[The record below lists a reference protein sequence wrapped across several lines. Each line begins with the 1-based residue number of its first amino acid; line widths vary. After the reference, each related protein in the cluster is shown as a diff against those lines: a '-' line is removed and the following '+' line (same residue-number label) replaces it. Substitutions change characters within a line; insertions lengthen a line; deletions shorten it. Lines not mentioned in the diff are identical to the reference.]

1 MIGALTVAWT
11 NQELQ
16 KCKEGKPYTFYK
28 QEEKSFP
35 YDCCKVDWNTIQR
48 GNNHLMKFIFTSH
61 LKPIIKLTGVIV
73 GLSPMKWTGRN
84 LCHQLNSW
92 WVFNRLKGQGKVK
105 LIYADIMNKLDV
117 DGGMISYWDYE
128 TWDVVQSVEV
138 HAVLCVLL
146 QVELYPKT
154 IKPLGL
160 IYWYN

>member
-1 MIGALTVAWT
+1 MPELIRSCRNAKKESHTPSINKRKSHSLMTVAKWIET
-11 NQELQ
+11 LS
-16 KCKEGKPYTFYK
+16 KGAIIIWW
-28 QEEKSFP
+28 S
-35 YDCCKVDWNTIQR
+35 
-48 GNNHLMKFIFTSH
+48 LFTSH
-61 LKPIIKLTGVIV
+61 LKPIFKLTGVIV

-105 LIYADIMNKLDV
+105 LIYAVVMNKLDI

>member
-48 GNNHLMKFIFTSH
+48 GNNHLILLCY
-61 LKPIIKLTGVIV
+61 LKPIFKLTGVIV

-92 WVFNRLKGQGKVK
+92 WVFIRLKGQGKVK
-105 LIYADIMNKLDV
+105 LIYADIMNKLDI
-117 DGGMISYWDYE
+117 DGGVIPMGIINL
-128 TWDVVQSVEV
+128 DVVQSVEV
-138 HAVLCVLL
+138 HAVLCEFL
-146 QVELYPKT
+146 QVELYPKML
-154 IKPLGL
+154 KP
-160 IYWYN
+160 